1 MLHPRQLSTPH
12 KTNVVRVP
20 SSNLSRS
27 FCSAINITSSQEFRV
42 FQTGEVKAKLARSAR
57 QARWEHPSR
66 VSRAPR
72 RLRAKRTRIACCT
85 FKNIELRVLQTK
97 LKAQT
102 RPSPGL
108 LGPKVFLFC
117 HYVRN
122 KSMFLAKPCS
132 FKLLKLFPRRQ
143 KLPENCLC
151 L

>member
-1 MLHPRQLSTPH
+1 MVVISWSWITSLYNNNKESSVLHPRQLSTPH
-12 KTNVVRVP
+12 KTNVVQVH

-27 FCSAINITSSQEFRV
+27 FCSVINITSSQEFSFFRQAKV
-42 FQTGEVKAKLARSAR
+42 KLAQNAR

-72 RLRAKRTRIACCT
+72 PLRAKRTRNACCT

-108 LGPKVFLFC
+108 DQKGSFSAITYAIKV
-117 HYVRN
+117 
-122 KSMFLAKPCS
+122 CS
-132 FKLLKLFPRRQ
+132 
-143 KLPENCLC
+143 LPSLVASSC
-151 L
+151 

>member
-66 VSRAPR
+66 VSSDPR
-72 RLRAKRTRIACCT
+72 PLRAKRTRNACCT

-108 LGPKVFLFC
+108 DQKGSFSAITYAIKV
-117 HYVRN
+117 
-122 KSMFLAKPCS
+122 CS
-132 FKLLKLFPRRQ
+132 
-143 KLPENCLC
+143 LPSLVASSC
-151 L
+151 